1 MSQIRHLPRWL
12 AAFLCVALIASA
24 CADDDDAEPAPSTTS
39 STIEDGCS
47 SAADPLSFFKASSP
61 LPLPIS
67 VSLSPGTPGGYL
79 PPMNDELWTI
89 DDVSDFLKVPK
100 ATLYN
105 WNHLRVGPRPLKV
118 GGHCVGGRRRSS
130 TG

>member
-1 MSQIRHLPRWL
+1 MYSTTFTYLTGQNYLD
-12 AAFLCVALIASA
+12 VAGFSPSP
-24 CADDDDAEPAPSTTS
+24 PAP
-39 STIEDGCS
+39 
-47 SAADPLSFFKASSP
+47 
-61 LPLPIS
+61 
-67 VSLSPGTPGGYL
+67 PGGYL

-105 WNHLRVGPRPLKV
+105 WNHLRGGPRPLKV